1 LGLMLLLEVSIARAF
16 QTIVAVVV
24 VVVVGIVSWGRTSIV
39 SIVVRVSRMIV
50 GLGTTVTHVDADA
63 DDNVPVTSSPLNY
76 SYAPPLISR
85 SDDTLAVL
93 DTIF

>member
-1 LGLMLLLEVSIARAF
+1 MLLLEVSIARAF
-16 QTIVAVVV
+16 QTVVAVVVV

-63 DDNVPVTSSPLNY
+63 DVD
-76 SYAPPLISR
+76 A
-85 SDDTLAVL
+85 
-93 DTIF
+93 